1 MGEVVQCSIG
11 SGALVIHVCTCH
23 SMQQHWTSVGTVR
36 LPVALNPVNP
46 IHMCARAMLREGT

>member
-1 MGEVVQCSIG
+1 MDEVVQCSIV

-23 SMQQHWTSVGTVR
+23 SMQQHWTYVGTVR

-46 IHMCARAMLREGT
+46 IYMCAWAMLREGS